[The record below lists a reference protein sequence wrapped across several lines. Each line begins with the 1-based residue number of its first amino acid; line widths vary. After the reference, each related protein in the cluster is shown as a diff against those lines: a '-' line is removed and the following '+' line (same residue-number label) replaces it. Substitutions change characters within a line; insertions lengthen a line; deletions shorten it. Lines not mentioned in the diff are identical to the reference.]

1 MTDSTTLPADVLARI
16 LPSLEALEAAF
27 RPLAEQLT
35 VEDESALTFE
45 I

>member
-1 MTDSTTLPADVLARI
+1 MTDSTTLPADALARI
-16 LPSLEALEAAF
+16 KPSLEALEAAF

-35 VEDESALTFE
+35 PEDESALTFE